1 MSETSSVAVT
11 ATAKKPSLSGAAG
24 NSALSWVRF
33 LGVAIIG
40 ASLDLWTK
48 YLAFKDLGYHPHQPP
63 VTVIPHVLW
72 LKTTLNGGAVFGI
85 GQGLSLMFAGIS
97 LIAIAF
103 LVYVFV
109 SSHRRHWVVHIA
121 LGLILAGA
129 IGNMYDRIFNHGM
142 VRDFILLAHWPWI
155 FNIADSMLCIGVPL
169 LVLCWILLPGP
180 RYRNHTSTEN
190 NLAQNR

>member
-1 MSETSSVAVT
+1 MSNSSSLSA
-11 ATAKKPSLSGAAG
+11 APSVENTRSIQSGAAG
-24 NSALSWVRF
+24 KSLMAWLRF
-33 LGVAIIG
+33 LGVATVG

-48 YLAFKDLGYHPHQPP
+48 SLVFEDMGYHPHAAPI
-63 VTVIPHVLW
+63 TVIPHVLW

-85 GQGLSLMFAGIS
+85 GQGLSLMFVAIS
-97 LIAIAF
+97 IIAIAF
-103 LVYVFV
+103 VIYVFV

-142 VRDFILLAHWPWI
+142 VRDFILLTHWPWI

-169 LVLCWILLPGP
+169 LVLCWLLLPGP
-180 RYRNHTSTEN
+180 RYRNGQSQE
-190 NLAQNR
+190 ADRA

>member
-1 MSETSSVAVT
+1 MSETSSAAASVAVEG
-11 ATAKKPSLSGAAG
+11 KSSLSGAAG
-24 NSALSWVRF
+24 KSVLSWIRF
-33 LGVAIIG
+33 LGVAGVG

-63 VTVIPHVLW
+63 MAIIPHVLW

-85 GQGLSLMFAGIS
+85 GQGLSLMFVAIS

-103 LVYVFV
+103 VVYVFF

-155 FNIADSMLCIGVPL
+155 FNIADSMLCVGVPL
-169 LVLCWILLPGP
+169 LVLCWLLLPGP
-180 RYRNHTSTEN
+180 RYRNHHTTEN
-190 NLAQNR
+190 SIA